1 MISLSTAT
9 SIPEPN
15 VLAGFGPWPARDI
28 QNTLAPPI
36 VHRDRGLEVFGR
48 STPKAQV
55 GGDLVDLVKTGR
67 ELTAWVA
74 DISGHGLRAAIMAG
88 MVKTA
93 VRYGLHMGQSL
104 PQILDHVND
113 VLPAVKEQSM
123 FATLAALRF
132 DDSHEVEYISA
143 GHLPLLHFQRRTG
156 RVVRYFMDQFPLGLL
171 EGEGYL
177 SRRIRYEAGDIF
189 GLVTDGIAEAGE
201 DRDASF
207 GLDRLDQILRD
218 RSEFTLCE
226 IFEAIQADAW
236 FRGVQHDDQTV
247 LLIRA
252 EL

>member
-1 MISLSTAT
+1 M
-9 SIPEPN
+9 
-15 VLAGFGPWPARDI
+15 AGFGPWPAKDI

-36 VHRDRGLEVFGR
+36 VHRDRHLEVFGR
-48 STPKAQV
+48 STPKTQV

-74 DISGHGLRAAIMAG
+74 DISGHGLRAAIVDG

-93 VRYGLHMGQSL
+93 VRYGLHLGQSL
-104 PQILDHVND
+104 PQLLDHMND
-113 VLPAVKEQSM
+113 VLPAVKERSM

-132 DDSHEVEYISA
+132 DESHEAEYISA
-143 GHLPLLHFQRRTG
+143 GHLPLLHFQQRTG
-156 RVVRYFMDQFPLGLL
+156 RVVRHFMDQFPLGLL
-171 EGEGYL
+171 EGEGYV
-177 SRRIRYEAGDIF
+177 SQRIPYEAGDIF

-201 DRDASF
+201 DRDAIF
-207 GLDRLDQILRD
+207 GLDRLAQILHD
-218 RSEFTLCE
+218 FSGSPLSG

>member
-1 MISLSTAT
+1 MISLTTAI
-9 SIPEPN
+9 SIPETN

-36 VHRDRGLEVFGR
+36 VQRDRGLEVFGR

-67 ELTAWVA
+67 GMTAWVA

-93 VRYGLHMGQSL
+93 VRYGLHLGQSL
-104 PQILDHVND
+104 PQLLDHINY

-132 DDSHEVEYISA
+132 GELNEVEYISA
-143 GHLPLLHFQRRTG
+143 GHLPLLHYQHRTG

-171 EGEGYL
+171 EGEGYV
-177 SRRIRYEAGDIF
+177 SQRIRYEAGDIF

-201 DRDASF
+201 DRDLGF

-218 RSEFTLCE
+218 RSGYPLSDV
-226 IFEAIQADAW
+226 FEAIQADAR
-236 FRGVQHDDQTV
+236 FRGAQHDDQTV